1 MEPIKLIRSFTILL
15 ALASVAFSC
24 KKEGCTDPVATNY
37 NADAKKDDG
46 SCIYPEPR
54 LVFVFEFDSTQA
66 RLNNFGLPAGL
77 PFGHA
82 GQNPK
87 MNKMS
92 AHYLELA
99 PSAFTALG
107 SGAVV
112 FHAAET
118 TAGGETAIDFSAA
131 NAVGN
136 NEEFYSIPLKDVAA
150 GEYEYLRVSL
160 AYQNYDIK
168 FHLDSVYNVPGVGNV
183 SIVQDFNATVAS
195 FVGYNTYITNY
206 FIKNQNITV
215 NANKKQGYWGFE
227 TSGNIVALGNYP
239 FSYYDTGSAPE
250 GSTTVVNPLSATSP
264 IPAGSCVV
272 TGAFNGGKL
281 KITGNETK
289 DIIVRVS
296 LSTNKSF
303 EWIDGNGNNKFEPTK
318 GEQIVDMG
326 LRGVIPYVQQ

>member
-1 MEPIKLIRSFTILL
+1 MKLIVRVLLIAAISFGLP
-15 ALASVAFSC
+15 AC
-24 KKEGCTDPVATNY
+24 KKEGCTDEAATNY
-37 NADAKKDDG
+37 DADAKKDDG
-46 SCIYPEPR
+46 SCVYAEPR

-77 PFGHA
+77 PSGHA

-92 AHYLELA
+92 AHYIELA
-99 PSAFTALG
+99 PGAFTALG

-118 TAGGETAIDFSAA
+118 TAGGETAIDFSKA

-136 NEEFYSIPLKDVAA
+136 NEEFFSIPIKDVAA

-168 FHLDSVYNVPGVGNV
+168 FHLDSVYTVPGIGDV
-183 SIVQDFNATVAS
+183 SIVQDFTATVAS

-206 FIKNQNITV
+206 VIKNQNITV

-227 TSGNIVALGNYP
+227 TSGTIAALGNYP
-239 FSYYDTGSAPE
+239 FSYFDTGSAPA
-250 GSTTVVNPLSATSP
+250 GATTVVNPLSASSP

-272 TGAFNGGKL
+272 TGAFAGGKL
-281 KITGNETK
+281 KITGNETN
-289 DIIVRVS
+289 DIVVRVS

-326 LRGVIPYVQQ
+326 LRGVIPYVEQ